1 MAVALANSFLGSL
14 IGLNR
19 GEQKSAAEFVDKFQA
34 NPAHPGLSLERIVHG
49 KEKNLWSGRVTQGLR
64 AILHKEGDFWSILYV
79 GQHDDAYH
87 WAERR
92 SVERNPR
99 TGALQVVVAPET
111 VTEKLS
117 EYKAPE
123 TQPPLFKKFQD
134 DYLLSLGLPE
144 SWLPAIRLLKTDEQ
158 LLEIVADLPEE
169 VAERLLDLSAG
180 KVVAPPLPI
189 AADKPVLESEDT
201 QRRFYVIEDSEELL
215 RMLSAPMST
224 WLGFLHPSQRKIV
237 SGKYNGPVKVTG
249 SAGTGKTVVGMHRA
263 RHLARQGKNV
273 LLTSYVGTLCDNIQ
287 ESLKLLC
294 SNEELKRITVDTV
307 HAQALQLIR
316 ASGERLTIVDDK
328 EIAKL
333 LEQFHWGGC
342 PMDARTLH
350 SEWIEII
357 QSQGIKTWDQYR
369 DANRK
374 GRGHALGVK
383 DRKLVW
389 QVFEQVFQRFS
400 QNGMCDWSSLCQRA
414 RDLIDSGKAKSKYNA
429 VIVDEVQDLRP
440 QEIRFLASLAKDE
453 KDGLMLLGD
462 GGQRIYG
469 KKISLKAMNVDV
481 RGRSHILKVNYRTT
495 AQIRAFAE
503 RLLQTDGDDL
513 DEGAE
518 DRSDTK
524 SLLRG
529 PEPQLTGFESVE
541 GEAEFICKTISE
553 TIKEGVAAEDIA
565 IFGRT
570 NDLLAPIEKCI
581 KNKKLD
587 FRYLKNEGAA
597 ANAVVPGVN
606 LGTMHRAKGL
616 EFKVV
621 FVAGVSTENLPLPV
635 ALRAV
640 KDPNDRGDVIELER
654 HLLYVSA
661 TRARDEVFITWVGKP
676 SEFLEAEVN
685 QKQLTGARR

>member
-14 IGLNR
+14 INLNR
-19 GEQKSAAEFVDKFQA
+19 GEQKLAGEFVDKFLA
-34 NPAHPGLSLERIVHG
+34 NPAHPGLSLERVTQA
-49 KEKNLWSGRVTQGLR
+49 KDKNLWSARVNQGLR
-64 AILHKEGDFWSILYV
+64 AIVHKEGDFWSLLYV
-79 GQHDDAYH
+79 GQHDDAYT
-87 WAERR
+87 WASRR

-111 VTEKLS
+111 VNERIS
-117 EYKAPE
+117 ELKAPKS
-123 TQPPLFKKFQD
+123 QPAMFASYKD
-134 DYLLSLGLPE
+134 DYLLSLGVPE
-144 SWLPAIRLLKTDEQ
+144 SWLPTIRLLKTDEQ
-158 LLEIVADLPEE
+158 LLEILGDLPEE

-180 KVVAPPLPI
+180 KTVAPPLPI
-189 AADKPVLESEDT
+189 SADTPAISSEDS
-201 QRRFYVIEDSEELL
+201 QRRFYVVEDSDELL

-224 WLGFLHPSQRKIV
+224 WLGFIHPSQRKIAT
-237 SGKYNGPVKVTG
+237 GKFSGPVKVTG

-287 ESLKLLC
+287 ENLKFLC
-294 SNEELKRITVDTV
+294 SPEELKRITVDTV

-316 ASGERLTIVDDK
+316 SSGEKLNIVDDK

-342 PMDARTLH
+342 PLDSKTLH

-357 QSQGIKTWDQYR
+357 QAQGIKTWEQYR

-389 QVFEQVFQRFS
+389 QVFEQVLQRFS
-400 QNGMCDWSSLCQRA
+400 QNGMCDWSSLCLRA
-414 RDLIDSGKAKSKYNA
+414 RELVEAGKVKSKYNA

-440 QEIRFLASLAKDE
+440 QEIRFLAGLTKDE
-453 KDGLMLLGD
+453 RDGLMLLGD

-469 KKISLKAMNVDV
+469 RKISLKALNVDV
-481 RGRSHILKVNYRTT
+481 RGRSFILKINYRTT
-495 AQIRAFAE
+495 AQIRSFAE
-503 RLLQTDGDDL
+503 RLLKSERDDM
-513 DEGAE
+513 DEGEE
-518 DRSDTK
+518 DRGDTK

-529 PEPQLTGFESVE
+529 PEPQLKGFETADL
-541 GEAEFICKTISE
+541 EAEFICKTISD
-553 TIKEGVAAEDIA
+553 IVKQGVTAEDIA
-565 IFGRT
+565 IFART
-570 NDLLAPIEKCI
+570 NELLSPIEKCL

-587 FRYLKNEGAA
+587 FRHLKNEAPSNTPA
-597 ANAVVPGVN
+597 LGVN

-616 EFKVV
+616 EYKVV
-621 FVAGVSTENLPLPV
+621 FVAGVSKDNLPLPV
-635 ALRAV
+635 ALRSA
-640 KDPNDRGDVIELER
+640 KDPNDRGDALELER

-661 TRARDEVFITWVGKP
+661 TRARDEMFITWVGKP
-676 SEFLEAEVN
+676 SEFLAAETTE
-685 QKQLTGARR
+685 KQLTGSRR